1 VFADPSEWESD
12 PFLLTGRDGYL
23 YGRGVSDN
31 KGPLLASILATK
43 ALLDAGELD
52 IDVCFIVEGEEESGL
67 GLDQRGLEAVVQ
79 VCGAATYADVC
90 GRMRTYAD
98 GLYRAA
104 TYADGC

>member
-1 VFADPSEWESD
+1 
-12 PFLLTGRDGYL
+12 LLTGRDGYL

-79 VCGAATYADVC
+79 VCVCCVLYSRGQGGERATLS
-90 GRMRTYAD
+90 RPTWP
-98 GLYRAA
+98 
-104 TYADGC
+104 

>member
-1 VFADPSEWESD
+1 M
-12 PFLLTGRDGYL
+12 LTGRDGYL

-79 VCGAATYADVC
+79 VCVLCAFIVEGEEESGPHWSRPTWP
-90 GRMRTYAD
+90 
-98 GLYRAA
+98 
-104 TYADGC
+104 